1 MVLKRQVIQ
10 MARAGLDKDVIV
22 SRAAQL
28 ANKIGLE
35 NVTLKVIAKEF
46 GVQTPSLYNHIKKAW
61 TI

>member
-28 ANKIGLE
+28 ANEIGLE
-35 NVTLKVIAKEF
+35 M
-46 GVQTPSLYNHIKKAW
+46 
-61 TI
+61 